1 MPHSV
6 QICNTAVQIVSTF
19 VRDDL
24 GQIYDYANA
33 YTLPPDLLE
42 VVTKFAK

>member
-1 MPHSV
+1 MPHLV
-6 QICNTAVQIVSTF
+6 QICNTAVQIVNTF
-19 VRDDL
+19 VPDEL
-24 GQIYDYANA
+24 GQIYHYANA